1 LHNPIQKVSLLY
13 YEGFASFRR
22 PRCWLPLLVLWA
34 LQAALLMLA
43 VAAAEHAAGG
53 GLMAWLA
60 RGLDPELGE
69 YPRFYLELPDLQR
82 RLYLILGATAGVWLQ
97 GVCLLQLLERHTR
110 DRVRRERPWWR
121 ALARWPGL
129 FVINLV
135 VLALTLGPLLLVQR
149 LLPLLSAGGA
159 ARAAMWLSY
168 GLGLLVETFFLY
180 AAFLYVAFA
189 SGVVRAVATSVRYA
203 LRHIWVS
210 LTLVLVP
217 FFLVQPLRALLA
229 LRVGMVRLFRP
240 ELILYSLLFVSLV
253 TLAILFLQLSTLVR
267 FYVEEELRQ
276 PLTEDW
282 EPARAGEVA

>member
-1 LHNPIQKVSLLY
+1 MHNPIQKVSLLY

-22 PRCWLPLLVLWA
+22 ARCWLPLLLLWGF
-34 LQAALLMLA
+34 QGGLLLLA
-43 VAAAEHAAGG
+43 VAAAQHAAGG
-53 GLMAWLA
+53 GLMTWLA
-60 RGLDPELGE
+60 RGMDPEVAQ
-69 YPRFYLELPDLQR
+69 YPRLYLELPDLQR
-82 RLYLILGATAGVWLQ
+82 RLYLVLGATVGVWLQ
-97 GVCLLQLLERHTR
+97 GVCLLQLMERHTR
-110 DRVRRERPWWR
+110 DRVRRERPWRR

-129 FVINLV
+129 FVINLLA
-135 VLALTLGPLLLVQR
+135 LALTLGPLLLIQR
-149 LLPLLSAGGA
+149 LLPVLGPGGP
-159 ARAAMWLSY
+159 ARAAVWLGY
-168 GLGLLVETFFLY
+168 GFGLLVETLLLY

-189 SGVVRAVATSVRYA
+189 SGVAGAVAASVRYA

-217 FFLVQPLRALLA
+217 FFMAQPLRALLT

-240 ELILYSLLFVSLV
+240 ELVLHTLLFVSLA

-282 EPARAGEVA
+282 EPAADA